1 MEVMVESLHHV
12 IDQLAGLFVT
22 LLGEVK
28 IEHGGFELGMAHV
41 TLDDAQVNSGFEEMG
56 GVGMAQGV
64 YGNSLFTDCGI
75 KLGAAKGALDTAFGH
90 RSLSL
95 LCSIAVSAKSWEEK
109 MGMAV
114 SSPIAA

>member
-12 IDQLAGLFVT
+12 IDQLAGVFVT

-56 GVGMAQGV
+56 GVAMPQRIIILLT
-64 YGNSLFTDCGI
+64 NSLPRRSVTDIILFMEQKSKWCAPC
-75 KLGAAKGALDTAFGH
+75 AASTKRAL
-90 RSLSL
+90 
-95 LCSIAVSAKSWEEK
+95 
-109 MGMAV
+109 
-114 SSPIAA
+114 